1 VTAPSLSRDL
11 AIAVVVIAVL
21 LALPYLTPSKA
32 LLDFG
37 IRCAATAMFATSLNL
52 LVGYTG
58 LVSFGHGMFYGLG
71 AYAFSLLMQRT
82 SMSLPLAFLAT
93 VAITALTA
101 AVVGA
106 VCIRLKT
113 IYFAFVTLAMQML
126 LHSVI
131 VSWSD
136 LTGGDQ
142 GLMGGIPR
150 RVVGPVDFGDHGTLY
165 AAAACVLAVLAL
177 LAMRHIVST
186 SFGASLRMIRDN
198 EPRAAFLGIGIWR
211 VKLSV
216 FVLAA
221 VFAALGG
228 MTMSL
233 YLSGAYPAQV
243 NWPVSGDAIFA
254 IMLGGI
260 GNFMG
265 PLVGTVVLQLL
276 NDVVTRQTEYHG
288 LVLGGIILLFA
299 MGLRRGVMDF
309 YDVWVRDRKRPA

>member
-1 VTAPSLSRDL
+1 MGASSLPRDF
-11 AIAVVVIAVL
+11 AVAVLVLAVL
-21 LALPYLTPSKA
+21 LALPHLTDSKSV
-32 LLDFG
+32 LDFG
-37 IRCAATAMFATSLNL
+37 IRCAATAMFATSLNV
-52 LVGYTG
+52 LVGTTG

-71 AYAFSLLMQRT
+71 AYAFALLMQRT
-82 SMSLPLAFLAT
+82 SLSLPLAFLAT
-93 VAITALTA
+93 LAITALVA
-101 AVVGA
+101 ALVGA

-126 LHSVI
+126 LYSII
-131 VSWSD
+131 VSWTD

-150 RVVGPVDFGDHGTLY
+150 RAVGPVDFGDHRTLY
-165 AAAACVLAVLAL
+165 SGACVLAVLAL

-186 SFGASLRMIRDN
+186 PFGASLRMIRDN
-198 EPRAAFLGIGIWR
+198 EPRAAFLGISIWR
-211 VKLSV
+211 MKLGV

-221 VFAALGG
+221 IFAAMGG

-243 NWPVSGDAIFA
+243 NWPISGDAIFA

-265 PLVGTVVLQLL
+265 PLVGTVVLQVL
-276 NDVVTRQTEYHG
+276 NDVVTRNTEYHG

-299 MGLRRGVMDF
+299 VGLRRGVMDF
-309 YDVWVRDRKRPA
+309 YDNWVRDRKETT